1 MPNKTYEEILGP
13 KSKIDQSILEYIQQ
27 KVISKNKSSVSI
39 ETEYE
44 LYLQSK
50 NKSKPKLKDLE
61 KTHKLEMLKVGSLRY
76 SPKVNARWRT
86 ETPNDRQK
94 IYSLAAEWNND
105 YLDAIH
111 VQIINGKNY
120 VGEGMKRAVSAFL
133 NYGPDY
139 KIPCLIDH
147 SMKDENFT
155 NLVVKKQNNIFE
167 KINNTRDRLDSF
179 TYYFTHYVQNNPM
192 AKAVIET
199 MRKTEYNFTPFA
211 DKTPVYNGLTTIEKI
226 YSHNISGDDSKI
238 SLENMR
244 GPNIQCVFRH
254 HKSVYGEETPHN
266 AYIFTFV
273 AFKHHFESDNLRVA
287 EEQFNFIMNNAKT
300 MNILPK
306 EKNGSVIKVGLK
318 TGSDFASKWGL
329 GLKGKSGAPKGM
341 QLIST
346 LWNLCYD
353 NIPEGKEI
361 LQSRIDD
368 KYFQALEAKGSKT
381 NYKYIEYLESPLIGY
396 DAPSVK

>member
-50 NKSKPKLKDLE
+50 SKSKPKLKDLE

-139 KIPCLIDH
+139 KIPCLIDY
-147 SMKDENFT
+147 SMKDESFS

-179 TYYFTHYVQNNPM
+179 TYYFTHYVQGNEM

-211 DKTPVYNGLTTIEKI
+211 DKTPVYNGLTTIENIFKAK
-226 YSHNISGDDSKI
+226 ISGDNNLL

-244 GPNIQCVFRH
+244 GPNIQCVFKH
-254 HKSVYGEETPHN
+254 HKSTYGLETPHN
-266 AYIFTFV
+266 QYILAFV

-287 EEQFNFIMNNAKT
+287 EEQFNFVMEKAKT
-300 MNILPK
+300 MNVLPI
-306 EKNGSVIKVGLK
+306 EKNGVATLTGIK
-318 TGSDFASKWGL
+318 TGNDFASKLGL
-329 GLKGKSGAPKGM
+329 GLKGKSGITYGM
-341 QLIST
+341 KLIIQ
-346 LWNLCYD
+346 LWNKCYD
-353 NIPEGKEI
+353 NLPEGKKI
-361 LQSRIDD
+361 LQSNLDE
-368 KYFQALEAKGSKT
+368 KYINALVAKGSKA
-381 NYKYIEYLESPLIGY
+381 NSEYSYSDYCLNPLKGSI
-396 DAPSVK
+396 

>member
-13 KSKIDQSILEYIQQ
+13 KSKINQSILEYIQQ

-139 KIPCLIDH
+139 KIPCLIDY
-147 SMKDENFT
+147 SMKDESFS

-179 TYYFTHYVQNNPM
+179 TYYFTHYVQGNEM

-211 DKTPVYNGLTTIEKI
+211 DKTPVYNGLTTIENIFKAK
-226 YSHNISGDDSKI
+226 ISGDNNLV

-244 GPNIQCVFRH
+244 GPNIQCVFKH
-254 HKSVYGEETPHN
+254 HKSTYGLETPHN
-266 AYIFTFV
+266 QYILAFV

-287 EEQFNFIMNNAKT
+287 EEQFNFVMEKAKT
-300 MNILPK
+300 MNVLPI
-306 EKNGSVIKVGLK
+306 EKNGVSTFTGIK
-318 TGSDFASKWGL
+318 TGSDFASKWGQ
-329 GLKGKSGAPKGM
+329 GLKGKSGITYGM
-341 QLIST
+341 RLIIQ
-346 LWNLCYD
+346 LWNRCYD
-353 NIPEGKEI
+353 NLPEGKKI
-361 LQSRIDD
+361 LQYNLDEKYID
-368 KYFQALEAKGSKT
+368 ALVAKGNKANS
-381 NYKYIEYLESPLIGY
+381 EYLYSHYCLNPIKGLI
-396 DAPSVK
+396 